1 VSTIDEEETEEEE
14 IDEEPRNEHLRDKT
28 EPHFSLKTMSPIPP
42 YKGPKRAL
50 VELMNAVEMK
60 CRLFQRNCWDIT
72 IELLADHLGLMTNP
86 WQYSLPDVK
95 WKGPISKP
103 RYPQFQQLKEH
114 FDPACGSGRGLIETY
129 IREAK
134 EQPGDYLGD
143 LFIEQDLCG
152 KGNRL
157 AQVLTPM
164 QIVNAM
170 IKMVGIGEKKHRPR
184 PDAMTE
190 AWLSIESMAYDH
202 RLDRNLRVEQQRL
215 RRTFEI
221 EPVWEKYVIKPQTVL
236 DPCTG
241 TGRFLLGATWQ
252 EPKAPLVL
260 FGIEIDLSLYRACLV
275 NMAMFSNHPYTIIC
289 GDTLMITQDYSGV
302 GSKLWDLGNQWDPPD
317 ISQFYYKPIPP
328 FKFSLKELAKT
339 AKPIDVKAET
349 IIAAPEIP
357 AFSLAQLI
365 KAKK

>member
-1 VSTIDEEETEEEE
+1 MKTEAAQ
-14 IDEEPRNEHLRDKT
+14 EHLRDKT
-28 EPHFSLKTMSPIPP
+28 QPHFSLKEMRPIPP

-50 VELMNAVEMK
+50 VELMNEVEMK
-60 CRLFQRNCWDIT
+60 VHHFQKECWNIT
-72 IELLADHLGLMTNP
+72 IELIADHLGLMTNP

-103 RYPQFQQLKEH
+103 SYPQFEQLKEQI
-114 FDPACGSGRGLIETY
+114 GKNLIETY
-129 IREAK
+129 VREAK

-143 LFIEQDLCG
+143 LFTEYELGGRQ
-152 KGNRL
+152 NRL
-157 AQVLTPM
+157 GQNLTPM
-164 QIVNAM
+164 QIVNFM
-170 IKMVGIGEKKHRPR
+170 VKTVGIGEKKQRPR

-202 RLDRNLRVEQQRL
+202 RLDRNLLLEQQRL

-221 EPVWEKYVIKPQTVL
+221 EPVWEKYVVKPQTVL
-236 DPCTG
+236 DPAVG

-260 FGIEIDLSLYRACLV
+260 FGIEIDPSLYRACLV
-275 NMAMFSNHPYTIIC
+275 NMAMFSNHPYTIVC
-289 GDTLMITQDYSGV
+289 GDTLMITSDYSGV
-302 GSKLWDLGNQWDPPD
+302 GSKLWDLGNQWEPPD

-328 FKFSLKELAKT
+328 FKFSLKDLAKT
-339 AKPIDVKAET
+339 MKPVET
-349 IIAAPEIP
+349 KTEVAPEIP
-357 AFSLAQLI
+357 AFSLAQLV

>member
-1 VSTIDEEETEEEE
+1 
-14 IDEEPRNEHLRDKT
+14 
-28 EPHFSLKTMSPIPP
+28 MSPIPP

-60 CRLFQRNCWDIT
+60 VHHFQKECWNIT
-72 IELLADHLGLMTNP
+72 IELIADHLGLMTNP

-143 LFIEQDLCG
+143 LFTEYELGGRQ
-152 KGNRL
+152 NRL
-157 AQVLTPM
+157 GQNLTPM
-164 QIVNAM
+164 QIVNFM
-170 IKMVGIGEKKHRPR
+170 IKTVGIGEKKHRPR

-221 EPVWEKYVIKPQTVL
+221 EPVWEKYVVKPQTVL
-236 DPCTG
+236 DPAVG

-252 EPKAPLVL
+252 EPKAPLAL
-260 FGIEIDLSLYRACLV
+260 FGIEIDPSLYRACLV
-275 NMAMFSNHPYTIIC
+275 NMALFSNHPYTIIC
-289 GDTLMITQDYSGV
+289 ADTLMIDQKYSGI
-302 GSKLWDLGNQWDPPD
+302 GSKIWDFGNQWDPPD

-328 FKFSLKELAKT
+328 FKFSLKDLAKAVKQPVN
-339 AKPIDVKAET
+339 AKPEVIT
-349 IIAAPEIP
+349 PREIP
-357 AFSLAQLI
+357 AFSLAQLLR
-365 KAKK
+365 AKEKQS